1 MRKAKE
7 IIDDLIS
14 KKASVVYI
22 VDDPNEKYLNNKMTK
37 ITDRYCLFNC
47 FQHYWYYSDSV

>member
-22 VDDPNEKYLNNKMTK
+22 VDDPDEKYLNNKMTK
-37 ITDRYCLFNC
+37 ITDRYCLLN
-47 FQHYWYYSDSV
+47 VINRTIK